1 MERKTRFITYG
12 ALIAAMYVALTFVA
26 NLLGLASGVIQ
37 VRLSEA
43 LTILP
48 LFTPAAVPGLFIG
61 CILAN
66 VLTGCAV
73 WDVIFGSVATLL
85 GAIGTYWCRER
96 NKFLAPVFPILANM
110 IIVPFVLKLV
120 YGAPD
125 AWIFLFIS
133 VGIGEIISCGV
144 LGLLLHRI
152 LERRDVFE
160 K

>member
-1 MERKTRFITYG
+1 MDKKTRYLTHG

-26 NLLGLASGVIQ
+26 SLLGIASGVIQ
-37 VRLSEA
+37 IRLSEA

-66 VLTGCAV
+66 LLTGCAA
-73 WDVIFGSVATLL
+73 WDVVFGSLATLL
-85 GAIGTYWCRER
+85 GALGTYWCRKKS
-96 NKFLAPVFPILANM
+96 KFLAPVFPVLANAV
-110 IIVPFVLKLV
+110 IVPFVLQYV
-120 YGAPD
+120 YGVPD
-125 AWIFLFIS
+125 AWIFLFAT

-144 LGLLLHRI
+144 LGLMLHRI
-152 LERRDVFE
+152 LSKTNIFE

>member
-1 MERKTRFITYG
+1 MEKKTRFITYG

>member
-1 MERKTRFITYG
+1 MNRKTRFITYG

-43 LTILP
+43 LAILP

-66 VLTGCAV
+66 ALTGCAV